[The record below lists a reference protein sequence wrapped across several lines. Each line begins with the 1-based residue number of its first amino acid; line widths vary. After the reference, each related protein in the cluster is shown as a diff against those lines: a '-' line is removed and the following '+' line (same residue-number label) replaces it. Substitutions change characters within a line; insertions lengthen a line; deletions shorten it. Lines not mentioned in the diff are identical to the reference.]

1 MRCGLEGSTR
11 VQGMFSTIVHVA
23 GRRTR
28 LTVSLVAYC
37 RDRTGRTNR
46 HDSRLRAETA
56 NERKPLCSLARR
68 TPQVNATRY
77 SARKS
82 VKNSTCVVYV
92 SFVGVDCRA
101 VYPRTLRVVSRRAGA
116 ARSVVSCLC
125 GRGLSCAAMFADAR
139 TLDRLTIF
147 FCFDRIRRAPHG
159 IRARRRPA

>member
-46 HDSRLRAETA
+46 HDSRLRAVTA
-56 NERKPLCSLARR
+56 NRLCSLARR

-116 ARSVVSCLC
+116 FGCFMFVWAWVVVCCDVRGRAYAR
-125 GRGLSCAAMFADAR
+125 
-139 TLDRLTIF
+139 
-147 FCFDRIRRAPHG
+147 
-159 IRARRRPA
+159 